1 MTKIHNSNI
10 EFDKNKLGEELGIK
24 NVMAIPKLKKIV
36 INIGLG
42 EALVNKKAIEI
53 VSKELATITGQCPSV
68 TRAKKDISTFKLR
81 RGEAI
86 GLKVTLR
93 GKRMMDFYL
102 KLVRIVLPRIRDFKG
117 VSLSGF
123 DGRGSYTLGF
133 KEQIVFPEIEYSQ
146 IEKVRGMEITLVTTG
161 KDRESTY
168 KLLEKM
174 CMPFKI
180 K

>member
-174 CMPFKI
+174 GMPFKI

>member
-1 MTKIHNSNI
+1 MTKINYSNI

-24 NVMAIPKLKKIV
+24 NVMAIPKLRKV
-36 INIGLG
+36 VVNVGLG
-42 EALVNKKAIEI
+42 EALINKKAIEV
-53 VSKELATITGQCPSV
+53 VSRELATITGQCPSV
-68 TRAKKDISTFKLR
+68 TRAKKDIATFKLR

-102 KLVRIVLPRIRDFKG
+102 KLVRIVLPRIRDFRG
-117 VSLSGF
+117 VSGSGF
-123 DGRGSYTLGF
+123 DGRGSYTLGL

-146 IEKVRGMEITLVTTG
+146 IEKVRGMEITFVTSG
-161 KDRESTY
+161 KDRNSTY

-174 CMPFKI
+174 GMPFKT